1 MNAIQLDVRRDH
13 AVEVYECIEAMM
25 KDLLT
30 ECMRSLKCFTVL
42 VADDPTAPQLYLP
55 MATAR
60 EMAWEL
66 SPVAADSPSAR
77 WTKQV
82 SDDIE
87 FDCFSLLLMIAFSVF
102 FDG

>member
-1 MNAIQLDVRRDH
+1 MNAIQLDVRRDY
-13 AVEVYECIEAMM
+13 AVEVYQSLELMM
-25 KDLLT
+25 GDLLT

-42 VADDPTAPQLYLP
+42 VADDPAAAQLYLP